1 MSAPTVDDALRATN
15 SPYSAATTL
24 RRLDLTTADATIT
37 LATGTYDLCHDGAG
51 LVFVRMGATAATLS
65 AQSTGDAETAGFV
78 IPAGAV
84 ATLAID
90 ATDAHAGVLHA
101 CTASGTATLRIV
113 RKVLA

>member
-24 RRLDLTTADATIT
+24 RRLDLTAADASIT
-37 LATGTYDLCHDGAG
+37 LAYAGTFDLCHDGTG
-51 LVFVRMGATAATLS
+51 LVFVRPGADATALS
-65 AQSTGDAETAGFV
+65 AQASGAAELVGFV

-84 ATLAID
+84 ATVALD
-90 ATDAHAGVLHA
+90 AGVLHA
-101 CTASGTATLRIV
+101 CTASGTATLRII